1 MNKVILTGRLV
12 KDPELKKTQS
22 NISVCRIRL
31 AVDRRFKDKD
41 GNRQTDFLDVIAWR
55 QQAEVIS
62 NYMHKGSRIGI
73 VGSIQSRSYED
84 NGDKRYVQEI
94 IAEEV
99 EFLDSKQ
106 TEQKQEA
113 QEEIRPIPPMPKAEA
128 IQATELDDQY
138 LPFDLDGFGNGGDFG
153 ELGD

>member
-62 NYMHKGSRIGI
+62 NYMHKGSKIGI

-113 QEEIRPIPPMPKAEA
+113 QEEEIRPIPPMPKAEA
-128 IQATELDDQY
+128 IEPSDIEPSDVEA
-138 LPFDLDGFGNGGDFG
+138 LPFDIYGY
-153 ELGD
+153 

>member
-12 KDPELKKTQS
+12 KDPDLKRTQS
-22 NISVCRIRL
+22 NIAVCRIRL

-84 NGDKRYVQEI
+84 NDGTKRYVQEI
-94 IAEEV
+94 MAEEV

-113 QEEIRPIPPMPKAEA
+113 QEEIRPVPPMPKAEA
-128 IQATELDDQY
+128 IEPSDVEA
-138 LPFDLDGFGNGGDFG
+138 LPFDIYGY
-153 ELGD
+153 

>member
-22 NISVCRIRL
+22 NISFCRIRV

-41 GNRQTDFLDVIAWR
+41 GNKLTDFLDVVAWR
-55 QQAEVIS
+55 QQADVIC
-62 NYMHKGSRIGI
+62 NYMHKGSKIGI
-73 VGSIQSRSYED
+73 VGSIQSRSYD
-84 NGDKRYVQEI
+84 DDDGTKRYVLEVN
-94 IAEEV
+94 AEEV

-113 QEEIRPIPPMPKAEA
+113 QTEIRPVPPMPEAEQIEPSDA
-128 IQATELDDQY
+128 DM
-138 LPFDLDGFGNGGDFG
+138 LPFDLNGMY
-153 ELGD
+153 